1 MFSINC
7 LEITASKSQ
16 WEQNKSLYKNLL
28 SDDDYA
34 EFERKHPG
42 KSFYKRFMFNEYFR
56 FNQNDVP
63 EKNPDCHF
71 PSNFFGDNI
80 NIQAI
85 AGKNGSGKSSLMDL
99 MYMAI
104 NNFAF
109 MFERGEEFQ
118 AARKLYWIK
127 DLSVNVYF
135 SLIENRERPDAE
147 YKLECTPQTT
157 ILQIKNANSYVDN
170 ANSYVDITDATTS
183 ANGKFELGKDDI
195 QSRRALYGLL
205 QDFFYTIV
213 SNYSLQSFV
222 ISNYSSNCI
231 LYSKKDDEQNPP
243 YFKCCEDI
251 TSTLP
256 EYQYSEGKTA
266 WIESIF
272 HKNDGYTCP
281 IVLNPKRDEN
291 GIDIERELS
300 LSKYREIAL
309 LLWAQRNNKD
319 FINGYQLQ
327 RIDFKF
333 NEDYILEKTGKSNIE
348 EVLNDIDKQI
358 THPDDT
364 IIFPPSFAD
373 WLISIENFNISK
385 DSPKLARIALAYL
398 IYKIT
403 SIVKYPSY
411 YDFSEKQKKSIYKD
425 ENTTSEQ
432 AEANLRELLTEIRKD
447 KSHSVTKIN
456 QTINFLQYDWLSDDE
471 KTTDIINWYSNIF
484 DNTAYYKNYP
494 LQSDKLDDIINNLP
508 PPFFIYDIYL
518 SKKINNTPNG
528 DPINIKE
535 LSSGEQQL
543 IQNISTHIYH
553 IRNLISIIE
562 SNKHQTLDKKRP
574 EYRNINLV
582 FDEMEI
588 CFHPEYQRQFVNH
601 LIQIIKNMGL
611 NEQCSFNIFLIT
623 HSPFVL
629 SDIPRS
635 NILYMLTEEDKDKE
649 LSKYTFAQN
658 IGEMMYDSFFME
670 KTIGDFAEHKL
681 KRIIKIKQ
689 GRNPDSRD
697 EQYTDDEEGKNLQKA
712 HKKEADAILNAIGD
726 PVIRSLIEEVEKIEV
741 SDDKN

>member
-7 LEITASKSQ
+7 LEITVPEDLWNNPEFQKNNRSI
-16 WEQNKSLYKNLL
+16 YKNLL
-28 SDDDYA
+28 SDKDYE
-34 EFERKHPG
+34 EFNKDNLGLEVFR
-42 KSFYKRFMFNEYFR
+42 KRFFFNDFY
-56 FNQNDVP
+56 
-63 EKNPDCHF
+63 EKKQHGDLKINPDRLL
-71 PSNFFGDNI
+71 PNNFFGDNI
-80 NIQAI
+80 NVQAI
-85 AGKNGSGKSSLMDL
+85 VGKNGSGKSSLMDL
-99 MYMAI
+99 MFMAI

-127 DLSVNVYF
+127 DLSVNLYF
-135 SLIENRERPDAE
+135 SLIGDQDKSDAE

-157 ILQIKNANSYVDN
+157 ILQIKAKDEETDEEFFDDIVD
-170 ANSYVDITDATTS
+170 AVTEV
-183 ANGKFELGKDDI
+183 NGKFELGKDRI
-195 QSRRALYGLL
+195 QTSRALYGLL

-231 LYSKKDDEQNPP
+231 LYSQKNDKQNPS
-243 YFKCCEDI
+243 YFKCCDNI

-256 EYQYSEGKTA
+256 EYQYSEGKVA

-291 GIDIERELS
+291 GINIERELS
-300 LSKYREIAL
+300 LAKYREIAL

-348 EVLNDIDKQI
+348 EVLNDIDEQI
-358 THPDDT
+358 SRTNDT
-364 IIFPPSFAD
+364 NIYLPSFAN
-373 WLISIENFNISK
+373 WLISIGNFNLSK

-411 YDFSEKQKKSIYKD
+411 YEFSEGQTKSIYINKK
-425 ENTTSEQ
+425 TTKEQ
-432 AEANLRELLTEIRKD
+432 AEANLRELLSEIQKD
-447 KSHSVTKIN
+447 ISHSVTKIK
-456 QTINFLQYDWLSDDE
+456 QTITFLQHDWLSDDE
-471 KTTDIINWYSNIF
+471 KTTDITNWFSNIF
-484 DNTAYYKNYP
+484 EISAYYKNYP

-574 EYRNINLV
+574 GYRNINLV

-588 CFHPEYQRQFVNH
+588 CFHPEYQRRFVNL
-601 LIQIIKNMGL
+601 LIEIINNMGL
-611 NEQCSFNIFLIT
+611 NDQCSFNIFLIT

-635 NILYMLTEEDKDKE
+635 NILYMRTEEDKEKE
-649 LSKYTFAQN
+649 WPKHTFAQN

-681 KRIIKIKQ
+681 KELIMWKQ
-689 GRNPDSRD
+689 GKNPSMSI
-697 EQYTDDEEGKNLQKA
+697 EQAE
-712 HKKEADAILNAIGD
+712 AILNAIGD
-726 PVIRSLIEEVEKIEV
+726 PVIRSLIEEV
-741 SDDKN
+741 DKEGIIND